1 MSKTQKQPNV
11 VIFFT
16 DQQRW
21 DCSSLHGNPLDLM
34 PNFDRLAQEQT
45 HIANCFTCQPVCGPA
60 RSCLQTGQY
69 ATKTGVWRNGLKLP
83 NDRANLAT
91 CFNDAGYHTGYIGK
105 WHLASKEGCTPVGER
120 GAIKE
125 EYRGG
130 YKQWLA
136 VEALEFSVHEY
147 KTILF
152 DNDNNAV
159 TLPGYRSDAVAD
171 AGIRF
176 IDEHQD
182 KPFFLTM
189 SFIEPHHQND
199 KDDYPAPDGYREKY
213 TGKWCPPDLASLP
226 AFSTTQDQKD
236 KPEYGQVGGTTQH
249 HLGGYYGMVKRLD
262 EAFGRVCDSLKSLG
276 IMDNTIVMF
285 ISDHGCHF
293 KTRNAEYKRSCH
305 ESSIRVPSLLA
316 GPGFEGKGRLPEL
329 VSLVDLPPTLLDA
342 CDIAVP
348 DTMQGHSLMPLLRRE
363 DTDWQEEIFVQ
374 ISESHLGRAVRTKR
388 WKYAVVAD
396 KADEDGNGGASQYT
410 EAFLYDL
417 QYDPYELCNLIDMES
432 HAEVRDVMRERLLR
446 RMKNAGEIVPKIVQ
460 LPAKHA
466 GQRAVREDE
475 INC

>member
-1 MSKTQKQPNV
+1 MPKNSDRPNV

-21 DCSSLHGNPLDLM
+21 DCSGLHGNPLDLM
-34 PNFDRLAQEQT
+34 PNFDRLAQQQT
-45 HIANCFTCQPVCGPA
+45 HLANCFTCQPVCGPA
-60 RSCLQTGQY
+60 RACLQTGQY
-69 ATKTGVWRNGLKLP
+69 ATTHGVWRNGFALP
-83 NDRANLAT
+83 NDRANMAT

-105 WHLASKEGCTPVGER
+105 WHLASVAIRAGDG
-120 GAIKE
+120 GAIPKE
-125 EYRGG
+125 KRGG

-147 KTILF
+147 QTVLY
-152 DNDNNAV
+152 DEDDNAV

-199 KDDYPAPDGYREKY
+199 KDDYPAPDGYRERY
-213 TGKWCPPDLASLP
+213 TGKWCPPDLTALP
-226 AFSTTQDQKD
+226 AFATTNNDAS
-236 KPEYGQVGGTTQH
+236 KPEYGQIGGTTQH

-262 EAFGRVCDSLKSLG
+262 EGFGRVCDALKSLG
-276 IMDNTIVMF
+276 IMENTIVLF

-329 VSLVDLPPTLLDA
+329 VSLVDLPPTILDA
-342 CDIAVP
+342 CNIDVP

-363 DTDWQEEIFVQ
+363 KTDWQEEIFVQ

-388 WKYAVVAD
+388 WKYAVATH
-396 KADEDGNGGASQYT
+396 KDEGDGKGGASKYT

-417 QYDPYELCNLIDMES
+417 QHDPYELCNLVNQDS
-432 HAEVRDVMRERLLR
+432 HVKVRQAMRDRLLR
-446 RMKNAGEIVPKIVQ
+446 RMRDAGEAEPQIVLAESVPS
-460 LPAKHA
+460 
-466 GQRAVREDE
+466 GQRHVRDDE
-475 INC
+475 VML